1 MNRLKFIPGI
11 LFFFLAFSSAFAAE
25 PVPLRILHL
34 NDFHGFA
41 EPVQPAGAAE
51 KAGGLA
57 YLAGAVHQLGENRP
71 ALLLAAGDFIQGH
84 PWTNLFEGKSTIE
97 AMNAMNFSAMVP
109 GNHEF
114 DFGQDV
120 LKRRI
125 AEAGFPVLAANV
137 LGFPPLKPF
146 VIQEIAGLKV
156 AMIGLI
162 TEETPSTTHP
172 KNVEGLTFSP
182 VIETARKWIGE
193 LKDQVDLVIVLS
205 HQGLPADVELAKA
218 VAGIDIIVGAHSH
231 TRIEKPMRI
240 NETLIV
246 QSWEHAKV
254 LGLLDV
260 TVQDKKIVRHEGRQ
274 VVIGPGRQQPD
285 AAVARIVD
293 RYRMQAAEI
302 LNEVIG
308 EAEADVT
315 GKESRSR
322 ETPLGNLVAD
332 VLREQTDADAALI
345 NGGGIRTDIPKGPL
359 RMNDILAALPF
370 PCHAVV
376 LKISGRELKDILEHG
391 ISNPE
396 GEEGR
401 FPQVSGIQLTYRLS
415 RPSGQR
421 ITGLT
426 IRGKPLQPDV
436 WYTLATTDFL
446 AAGGDGYAAFT
457 KILETMYNKDEDSA
471 KTSRVLLI
479 DSGRTIRDM
488 VIQRIRERKTIS
500 AAMESRIQKEN

>member
-1 MNRLKFIPGI
+1 
-11 LFFFLAFSSAFAAE
+11 
-25 PVPLRILHL
+25 
-34 NDFHGFA
+34 
-41 EPVQPAGAAE
+41 
-51 KAGGLA
+51 
-57 YLAGAVHQLGENRP
+57 
-71 ALLLAAGDFIQGH
+71 
-84 PWTNLFEGKSTIE
+84 
-97 AMNAMNFSAMVP
+97 
-109 GNHEF
+109 
-114 DFGQDV
+114 
-120 LKRRI
+120 
-125 AEAGFPVLAANV
+125 
-137 LGFPPLKPF
+137 
-146 VIQEIAGLKV
+146 
-156 AMIGLI
+156 
-162 TEETPSTTHP
+162 
-172 KNVEGLTFSP
+172 
-182 VIETARKWIGE
+182 
-193 LKDQVDLVIVLS
+193 
-205 HQGLPADVELAKA
+205 LPADVELAKA

-332 VLREQTDADAALI
+332 VLREQTDANAALI
-345 NGGGIRTDIPKGPL
+345 NGGGIRTDIPKGPV

-401 FPQVSGIQLTYRLS
+401 FPQVSGIQLTYRPS
-415 RPSGQR
+415 RPAGRR

-426 IRGKPLQPDV
+426 IRGKPLQPDA